1 MNRRV
6 ILVAGMGGHAYL
18 VSQLIAEKLKDAKVV
33 AELNCR
39 QPEVIDFP
47 SLQSEVIDF
56 PSLQSWVNTHEV
68 KKLDYTDSIGQKVR
82 EKMSRQH
89 FSMKHL
95 RKIK

>member
-47 SLQSEVIDF
+47 SLQS
-56 PSLQSWVNTHEV
+56 WVNTHEV